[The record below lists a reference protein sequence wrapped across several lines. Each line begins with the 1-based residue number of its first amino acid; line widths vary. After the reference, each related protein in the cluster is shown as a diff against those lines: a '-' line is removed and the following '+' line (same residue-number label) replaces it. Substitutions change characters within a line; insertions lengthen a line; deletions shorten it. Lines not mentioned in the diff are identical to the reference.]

1 MSQDTCLTNALEK
14 TSSQDQN
21 ISTKNLIDK
30 ESQSYD
36 SPENNVTLPDVQ
48 TTSSENKVR
57 SKNKFPRP
65 LLMSGGYA
73 LQIFPP

>member
-48 TTSSENKVR
+48 TTSS
-57 SKNKFPRP
+57 FT
-65 LLMSGGYA
+65 
-73 LQIFPP
+73 

>member
-1 MSQDTCLTNALEK
+1 MSQDALEK
-14 TSSQDQN
+14 PFSQDQTL
-21 ISTKNLIDK
+21 STKNLIDK

-57 SKNKFPRP
+57 SKNKFQRTFAHCNV
-65 LLMSGGYA
+65 SSA
-73 LQIFPP
+73 VEF